1 MDSEKRQTA
10 QPARSTVAIDSSTFA
25 LLNGSRDAFD
35 LTWKSYIER
44 LGAWLA
50 LQPPEVQRRVLFPL
64 PGTVW
69 IATAGREVDVQ
80 AWRSGQITDMG
91 LADIRPPMSSVPR
104 YAQVSPPPQAAEPG
118 GTSPDVAPPDKP
130 ASKRSPRGGRR

>member
-1 MDSEKRQTA
+1 MTA
-10 QPARSTVAIDSSTFA
+10 SQSVKIDGDVASILDPARLSFQLS
-25 LLNGSRDAFD
+25 
-35 LTWKSYIER
+35 WKSFIDR

-104 YAQVSPPPQAAEPG
+104 YAQVSPPPQAAEPA
-118 GTSPDVAPPDKP
+118 GTSPDAAPPDKP